1 METYKVLLTHSWFS
15 VLFVCL
21 LFSEELVSVQTL
33 QLFGYILKFLNKN
46 EMFSIRKRDLKFSI
60 RNHIYTDVNN
70 TNNEVRS
77 LSLLMWGDWQEKLS
91 STDCLKWGIGAHR

>member
-1 METYKVLLTHSWFS
+1 MVLLTHFWFS

-46 EMFSIRKRDLKFSI
+46 EMFPIRIRDLKCSI

-70 TNNEVRS
+70 TNNDVRS

-91 STDCLKWGIGAHR
+91 SIDCLKWGIGAHR